1 MATPEGY
8 APVEVVGVRVEMPTN
23 QPILLLR
30 ESVSGLHVPIWI
42 GASEAA
48 AIAMGLQGVIPARPL
63 THDLMLG
70 MLDELGVQLRQ
81 VLVSELA
88 DEVFYAVLDFGEH
101 QVSARP
107 SDAIALAVR
116 RDVPV
121 FVALEVLAQAGVEVV
136 EPEQREVERFRE
148 FLDTVNPEDFE

>member
-1 MATPEGY
+1 MTAPDGY
-8 APVEVVGVRVEMPTN
+8 APVDVVGVRVEMPSN

-30 ESVSGLHVPIWI
+30 EGDSGLHVPIWI

-48 AIAMGLQGVIPARPL
+48 AIAMGLQRVVPARPL
-63 THDLMLG
+63 THDLLLG
-70 MLDELGVQLRQ
+70 VLDELGVQLLQ
-81 VLVSELA
+81 VFVTELSEG
-88 DEVFYAVLDFGEH
+88 VFYAVLDFGGH

-148 FLDTVNPEDFE
+148 FLDSVSPEDFQ